1 MGELINIDKFNE
13 GARKTIRPYCQKM
26 LEIHGDNVKSISI
39 YGSAVGEDFIQGK
52 SNINVLVVMERIDP
66 PDLKKSLKLVASG
79 RKKGIVAPLFL
90 TMEHIRTSTD
100 VFPIEFLEMKENY
113 RLIYGEDILEDL
125 SINPAN
131 IRLQCEQQIK
141 GGLIR
146 LYQVY
151 LEIGI
156 KEKKTKELMI
166 NSLGSLMPVF
176 RNVLRL
182 KGNDVPINKSG
193 IISALSEVF
202 SLNGELLQNILKLKM
217 GGKVD
222 SGIEAMFGDYLEEI
236 EKLGIEVDRMKV

>member
-1 MGELINIDKFNE
+1 MAELINIDKFNE
-13 GARKTIRPYCQKM
+13 GARKTIRPYCLKM

-39 YGSAVGEDFIQGK
+39 YGSAAGEDFVQGK
-52 SNINVLVVMERIDP
+52 SNINVLVVLGRIDP

-79 RKKGIVAPLFL
+79 RKKGIIAPLFL

-100 VFPIEFLEMKENY
+100 VFPVEFLEMKENY
-113 RLIYGEDILEDL
+113 RLIYGEDILKGL

-156 KEKKTKELMI
+156 KEKKTRELMI

-176 RNVLRL
+176 RNILRL
-182 KGNDVPINKSG
+182 KGNDIPGNKPG
-193 IISALSEVF
+193 IISSLSEAF
-202 SLNGELLQNILKLKM
+202 SINGELLQNILKLKN
-217 GGKVD
+217 GEKVD
-222 SGIEAMFGDYLEEI
+222 EGIEAMFGDYLEEI